1 MCKRFIV
8 SNTQLLIQKNVS
20 RVSYLLHQGLVV
32 RAAVSRD
39 IKRSTDYYGKIE
51 LVFEERGAV
60 GYSVVNSIC
69 ALPLCERA
77 IELLVPISMP

>member
-32 RAAVSRD
+32 RAAVSRG
-39 IKRSTDYYGKIE
+39 IKRSTDYYDKIE

-60 GYSVVNSIC
+60 GYSVVNGIC
-69 ALPLCERA
+69 TLLLCKRA